1 MLTSGT
7 TACLRMLMA
16 MYLDL
21 GLCRVGLGFVAR
33 PLVAASDTFA
43 AEDAQ

>member
-1 MLTSGT
+1 MLASGT
-7 TACLRMLMA
+7 TACLGMLMA

-33 PLVAASDTFA
+33 PLVAAIDTFA
-43 AEDAQ
+43 AEAAR